1 MFRTAASEP
10 GPGPQHCPGDGFSLT
25 SKKRQRKE
33 TGSMSLFN
41 TVRNTIV
48 PVHKEGYPFV
58 AAFFVASLILGWI
71 FKPLFWIGM
80 IFTLWCAYFFRDP
93 ERVTPQDDD
102 LVISPADGKVSA
114 IQMVTPP
121 AELNLGSEPMLRI
134 SVFMN
139 VFNCH
144 VNRAPMRGRI
154 VSINYRSGSFVNA
167 ELDKA
172 SEDNERN
179 GLVIETRHGQIGVV
193 QIAGLVARR
202 ILCWAN
208 PNEPVDAGERF
219 GLIRFGSRLDVF
231 LPAGAAPRV
240 SLGQVAIAGET
251 VIAEFASAKGPV
263 ISRRS

>member
-1 MFRTAASEP
+1 
-10 GPGPQHCPGDGFSLT
+10 
-25 SKKRQRKE
+25 
-33 TGSMSLFN
+33 MSLFN

-58 AAFFVASLILGWI
+58 AAFFVASLVLGWI

-193 QIAGLVARR
+193 QISQTSWRGASSAGRTPTSR
-202 ILCWAN
+202 WM
-208 PNEPVDAGERF
+208 PHERF

-240 SLGQVAIAGET
+240 SLGQTAVAGET
-251 VIAEFASAKGPV
+251 VIAEFASAKAPV